1 MKNKVTIQEIADLTG
16 KSKFAVSRALSGK
29 PGVSEETRELIVR
42 TAGQLGY
49 YKRKEAKDARPAAR
63 EPKRELPSAIP
74 TLVPASGAILVLF
87 PSIRA
92 QSRTSTSWSSV
103 FDGIA
108 SRLTSCPYN
117 VLTLTEPSGD
127 SMFQLLNPV
136 ALKGIIVLGPVSTP
150 NLLEMRRLG
159 IPVVMVDHADPAFPC
174 DIITTDHFSSMREL
188 VVKLISKGC
197 RRFQFVGDPGGG
209 LSFQERRLAFRSV
222 LEEYGLPYEQNPDL
236 ISRDSLEQV
245 IPRVL
250 RKDRLPDVFVC
261 SNDDTAALVLKACK
275 ELGISIPG
283 QVGVTGFD
291 DSRPDAEPLLTTVH
305 VNLEHLGARAADKM
319 LWRIEHPGSHPEKT
333 LVYADP
339 VFRES
344 V

>member
-1 MKNKVTIQEIADLTG
+1 MKNKVTIQQIADLTG

-29 PGVSEETRELIVR
+29 PGVSDETRDLIVR
-42 TAGQLGY
+42 TAGELGY
-49 YKRKEAKDARPAAR
+49 YRQPDSKEAKAVAKEVASVKP
-63 EPKRELPSAIP
+63 EPSPQ
-74 TLVPASGAILVLF
+74 LVSGAILVLF
-87 PSIRA
+87 PSIRVQA
-92 QSRTSTSWSSV
+92 RTSTSWSSV
-103 FDGIA
+103 FEGIA
-108 SRLTSCPYN
+108 SRLGTGSYN

-127 SMFQLLNPV
+127 SMFQLFNPV
-136 ALKGIIVLGPVSTP
+136 ALKGIIALGPVSTS

-159 IPVVMVDHADPAFPC
+159 IPVVMVGHADPAFPC
-174 DIITTDHFSSMREL
+174 DIITTDNFASMREL

-197 RRFQFVGDPGGG
+197 RSFQFVGDPGDGT
-209 LSFQERRLAFRSV
+209 SFHERRLAFRSV

-261 SNDDTAALVLKACK
+261 SNDDTAAIVLEACQ
-275 ELGISIPG
+275 ELGIAVPG

-291 DSRPDAEPLLTTVH
+291 HSRLDVKPLLTTVH
-305 VNLEHLGARAADKM
+305 VNLEHLGVRAADKI
-319 LWRIEHPGSHPEKT
+319 LWRMGHPDSHPEKT
-333 LVYADP
+333 LIYADP
-339 VFRES
+339 IFCES